1 MSRFDD
7 ALDAIEQSL
16 AELKEAVDSVKSA
29 ASETAGQTVQP
40 SADYLVDEDELRA
53 MKAELG
59 DALKLLQDM
68 QRAAPSRAETQADE
82 AVS

>member
-7 ALDAIEQSL
+7 ALAAIEQSL
-16 AELKEAVDSVKSA
+16 ADLKDAYEGAKAQQEAKAHEA
-29 ASETAGQTVQP
+29 AMANNEAM
-40 SADYLVDEDELRA
+40 VDEDELRA

-59 DALKLLQDM
+59 EAVKLLEAM
-68 QRAAPSRAETQADE
+68 QQQAPSQPLEQADE